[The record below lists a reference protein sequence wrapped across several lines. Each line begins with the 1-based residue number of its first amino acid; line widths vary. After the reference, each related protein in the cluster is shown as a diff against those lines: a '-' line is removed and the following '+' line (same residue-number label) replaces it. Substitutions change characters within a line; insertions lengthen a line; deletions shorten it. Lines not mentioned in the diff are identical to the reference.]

1 MITTSDKYKTA
12 VSKSGRHFRLKIDI
26 AGVEYTG
33 IKNFKLKGGTN
44 SLDQITFGDAVSS
57 YIEFILTDVPQN
69 TILKGRQAIP
79 YIGLELDDGT
89 VEWMKK
95 GVYNLEN
102 PVRSGEFIKL
112 TAYDNFAL
120 CYKGFFTGLSGNQKI
135 ADILQEQYQK
145 IGIAYAGGADDVTYN
160 VNSLQ
165 GLTIIEAISVLAA
178 YCGKNAIMDKD
189 GKLRLVWYT
198 DAGLTISPSRFAD
211 PLEMDE
217 EDTFINRLDCT
228 IDEEHSVSAGTGVGI
243 YFSCP
248 GMTQERITVLYN
260 RIKGFTYRAAKL
272 NWRMAQPDVEAG
284 DLVRVMDNAGN
295 VYAIPLMDYEFNCDG
310 GFYGTIQSK
319 GKTEQEQDTGY
330 KGPLQTKVDRTYSD
344 LVSTKQVITD
354 KITAFEGEFETM
366 NINYLEINKKLTA
379 LDAEIE
385 NLDVTELTAKVAII
399 ETSYVSK
406 EYVQELYA
414 TKAEVHVLDVD
425 LERVNTLLAGS
436 VTAGSTQT
444 IVLNADNTTISN
456 ALIKSAMI
464 DSVAANK
471 VTAGTIDASSIH
483 FKSQSGRLDIFGE
496 TIQIK
501 DTVRQRVQIGKDA
514 SGDYNMYV
522 WDAAGKL
529 MFDATGITAS
539 GIQRPIIVDN
549 MVADNANISGD
560 KINITSLVKEIND
573 GTEVIKSS
581 HILVD
586 GANQSLSV
594 VYNTITGDLSTL
606 STALSVEQGK
616 ISTLITDV
624 SQAKG
629 DVSTLQTNYSSLTQ
643 TVNGINSTVSSH
655 TSSIENL
662 NNMEIGGRNLA
673 EKTNQGG
680 TGWAWSTQVG
690 DKTVSEV
697 TENGVRCCKF
707 VRGNTAMAG
716 WSVISYDKIGRMKY
730 MPSRHYTISFE
741 VKASVATFFIA
752 SLRGG
757 NGENPLTNNVQT
769 NATVK
774 DTWTRIIVVLMT
786 VDILPENVNQVLY
799 LNNMDS
805 GIGVSYIF
813 RNLKI
818 EEGNKPTPWTP
829 APEDVDASIKTV
841 SDKTSTLEQTVN
853 GFDARITSVTST
865 AGNAL
870 TKANEV
876 SATVDGFSGRISSVE
891 TTANSA
897 SSKVTEITAT
907 VNGLSTTVANKT
919 DKGAI
924 ISTINQSA
932 EAIKIQASHLDLS
945 GYVTISNG
953 VQRYKYTIDLSSSSY
968 NVNTY
973 YPVVGGAI
981 PNEGYHMMSV
991 DVQLDSGAKPSWST
1005 HASGFSVNFTV
1016 YAKASGWGRTNGN
1029 GWIQENSYSFCDKM
1043 PAYFQQMSYS
1053 SSPVFYL
1060 RGGGKYFIYCD
1071 FSTAWKIYT
1080 SKYDTNQ
1087 SAQYP
1092 QYVEPTTSPTNSYVI
1107 AEPSNIGSWCAS
1119 QDKTFINGGK
1129 IYTGSVTAA
1138 QIAAGTITATQIA
1151 SNAIT
1156 AVKIASKTITA
1167 DKISIST
1174 LSALTANLGTV
1185 TAGSLTSSTT
1195 INVTT
1200 DLKVGN
1206 NIYLNQS
1213 VNSIKQIYFASGN
1226 MIMNTWTSSYNY
1238 LTVRS
1243 DYRCAL
1249 VSGSFSVWASAGNK
1263 DAGISVALG
1272 NYIRFETSRNQIQVF
1287 AEAGSTAR
1295 TLMRPSVNGGGYLGT
1310 TSYRWNT
1317 GFFTN
1322 AITASDLKEK
1332 QVLQSYD
1339 MRARDFINAL
1349 KPIAYHRTGEGD
1361 TGSRIHYG
1369 FGAQTVASTIR
1380 ALGLGNL
1387 SMAQASIVNPDGTE
1401 SPYHG
1406 ESIDDN
1412 QLSWGLNYNEFI
1424 PPMVS
1429 VLQEHEK
1436 EIMTIKQQRQ
1446 QDAQE
1451 LQQELQKRDFEISQ
1465 LQHRIQQL
1473 ESRS

>member
-12 VSKSGRHFRLKIDI
+12 ISKSGRHFRLKIDI
-26 AGVEYTG
+26 AGTAYTG
-33 IKNFKLKGGTN
+33 IKSFKLKGGTN
-44 SLDQITFGDAVSS
+44 SSEQITFGDAVSS
-57 YIEFILTDVPQN
+57 YIEFILTDVPKN

-89 VEWMKK
+89 VEWIKK
-95 GVYNLEN
+95 GVYNLEK

-135 ADILQEQYQK
+135 DAILQEQCKK
-145 IGIAYAGGADDVTYN
+145 IGIEYAGGADDVTYK
-160 VNSLQ
+160 VDSLQ
-165 GLTIIEAISVLAA
+165 GLTIIEAVSVLAA
-178 YCGKNAIMDKD
+178 YCGKNAVMDKD

-295 VYAIPLMDYEFNCDG
+295 AYVIPLMDYEFSCDG
-310 GFYGTIQSK
+310 GFYGTVESK

-354 KITAFEGEFETM
+354 KITAFEGEFETI
-366 NINYLEINKKLTA
+366 NTNYLEVNKKLIA

-406 EYVQELYA
+406 EYVQDLYA

-464 DSVAANK
+464 DSVAADK

-496 TIQIK
+496 TLLIK
-501 DTVRQRVQIGKDA
+501 DITRPRVQIGKDA

-522 WDAAGKL
+522 WDASGRL

-539 GIQRPIIVDN
+539 GIQRPIIVDS

-594 VYNTITGDLSTL
+594 VYNTITGDISTL

-616 ISTLITDV
+616 ISSLITDV

-655 TSSIENL
+655 STSIDNL
-662 NNMEIGGRNLA
+662 NNMEIGGRNLI
-673 EKTNQGG
+673 TNTRPDKPTINAVTSKWSVQIIEESTAISGKAMQATCVLAG
-680 TGWAWSTQVG
+680 TG
-690 DKTVSEV
+690 
-697 TENGVRCCKF
+697 GVYH
-707 VRGNTAMAG
+707 GG
-716 WSVISYDKIGRMKY
+716 
-730 MPSRHYTISFE
+730 SRRLETGKRYTWMVF
-741 VKASVATFFIA
+741 VKASKQVRIGLGNEQNGILYCDITTEWNKFTHTFTANSNTHYQFIFYTA
-752 SLRGG
+752 NADNPWIVGDIISYHSLILVEGDKA
-757 NGENPLTNNVQT
+757 P
-769 NATVK
+769 
-774 DTWTRIIVVLMT
+774 TWV
-786 VDILPENVNQVLY
+786 
-799 LNNMDS
+799 
-805 GIGVSYIF
+805 
-813 RNLKI
+813 
-818 EEGNKPTPWTP
+818 P

-853 GFDARITSVTST
+853 GF
-865 AGNAL
+865 
-870 TKANEV
+870 
-876 SATVDGFSGRISSVE
+876 SGRISSIE
-891 TTANSA
+891 TTANNA

-907 VNGLSTTVANKT
+907 VNGLTTTVANKT

-932 EAIKIQASHLDLS
+932 EAIKIQASKLELT
-945 GYVTISNG
+945 GYVTMTNLSTSG
-953 VQRYKYTIDLSSSSY
+953 QTTID
-968 NVNTY
+968 
-973 YPVVGGAI
+973 GGNIKTGTITA
-981 PNEGYHMMSV
+981 
-991 DVQLDSGAKPSWST
+991 AKI
-1005 HASGFSVNFTV
+1005 ASGSIT
-1016 YAKASGWGRTNGN
+1016 ATQIAG
-1029 GWIQENSYSFCDKM
+1029 
-1043 PAYFQQMSYS
+1043 
-1053 SSPVFYL
+1053 
-1060 RGGGKYFIYCD
+1060 
-1071 FSTAWKIYT
+1071 STI
-1080 SKYDTNQ
+1080 
-1087 SAQYP
+1087 
-1092 QYVEPTTSPTNSYVI
+1092 
-1107 AEPSNIGSWCAS
+1107 
-1119 QDKTFINGGK
+1119 
-1129 IYTGSVTAA
+1129 TAA
-1138 QIAAGTITATQIA
+1138 KIASGTITATQIA
-1151 SNAIT
+1151 ANTIT
-1156 AVKIASKTITA
+1156 GAKIASKTITA
-1167 DKISIST
+1167 DKISVTS

-1185 TAGSLTSSTT
+1185 TAGSLTSNTT
-1195 INVTT
+1195 ISVSTNLT
-1200 DLKVGN
+1200 VGN
-1206 NIYLNQS
+1206 NIYLNQN
-1213 VNSIKQIYFASGN
+1213 VNTTKYIYFNSSN
-1226 MIMNTWTSSYNY
+1226 YIRNLYTNSYNY
-1238 LTVRS
+1238 ITVNS
-1243 DYRCAL
+1243 NYRCAL
-1249 VSGSFSVWASAGNK
+1249 MSGSTSVYAYGNTGE
-1263 DAGISVALG
+1263 AGISAAASIIFSSYGNGRLEHYGKYYDANWSSGFFRPLQAGTALG
-1272 NYIRFETSRNQIQVF
+1272 
-1287 AEAGSTAR
+1287 GSGA
-1295 TLMRPSVNGGGYLGT
+1295 
-1310 TSYRWNT
+1310 SYRWYRLYAANT
-1317 GFFTN
+1317 CSTSSDIRLKTN
-1322 AITASDLKEK
+1322 VKKYDVRYESMYMDLKPVTYELISTPGK
-1332 QVLQSYD
+1332 TQCGL
-1339 MRARDFINAL
+1339 
-1349 KPIAYHRTGEGD
+1349 IAQWVKEAMDKNGISE
-1361 TGSRIHYG
+1361 
-1369 FGAQTVASTIR
+1369 
-1380 ALGLGNL
+1380 
-1387 SMAQASIVNPDGTE
+1387 
-1401 SPYHG
+1401 
-1406 ESIDDN
+1406 
-1412 QLSWGLNYNEFI
+1412 NEFALYEHDI
-1424 PPMVS
+1424 REDSYSISYEQLTSLNMHMVQKTIKR
-1429 VLQEHEK
+1429 VDKHDE
-1436 EIMTIKQQRQ
+1436 EIMSICHSMSNHENETEQLRREVRELKGEVFRLNNELF
-1446 QDAQE
+1446 DAKSA
-1451 LQQELQKRDFEISQ
+1451 LR
-1465 LQHRIQQL
+1465 R
-1473 ESRS
+1473 

>member
-12 VSKSGRHFRLKIDI
+12 ISKSGRHFRLKIDI
-26 AGVEYTG
+26 AGTAYTG
-33 IKNFKLKGGTN
+33 IKSFKLKGGTN
-44 SLDQITFGDAVSS
+44 SSEQITFGDAVSS
-57 YIEFILTDVPQN
+57 YIEFILTDVPKN

-89 VEWMKK
+89 VEWIKK
-95 GVYNLEN
+95 GVYNLEK

-120 CYKGFFTGLSGNQKI
+120 CYKGFFTALSGNQKI
-135 ADILQEQYQK
+135 AVILQEQCKK
-145 IGIAYAGGADDVTYN
+145 IGIEYAGGADDVIYK
-160 VNSLQ
+160 VDSLQ

-248 GMTQERITVLYN
+248 GMTQERIAVLHN

-354 KITAFEGEFETM
+354 KITAFEGEFETI
-366 NINYLEINKKLTA
+366 NTNYLEVNKKLIA

-406 EYVQELYA
+406 EYVQDLYA

-464 DSVAANK
+464 DSLSADK

-496 TIQIK
+496 TLQVK
-501 DTVRQRVQIGKDA
+501 DATRTRVQIGKDGT
-514 SGDYNMYV
+514 GDYALSQ
-522 WDAAGKL
+522 WDAQGNL
-529 MFDATGITAS
+529 MWDSRGAKAAAIKDK
-539 GIQRPIIVDN
+539 IIVND
-549 MVADNANISGD
+549 MVSDNAGIEGK

-594 VYNTITGDLSTL
+594 VYNTIKGDISTL

-616 ISTLITDV
+616 ISSLITDV

-629 DVSTLQTNYSSLTQ
+629 DVSTLQTNYSSLIQ

-655 TSSIENL
+655 STSIDNL
-662 NNMEIGGRNLA
+662 NNMEIGGRNLI
-673 EKTNQGG
+673 TNTRPDKAAVNYVTSKWSVQIVDEATAISGKAMQATCTAAG
-680 TGWAWSTQVG
+680 TGGIYHGGSRKLETG
-690 DKTVSEV
+690 K
-697 TENGVRCCKF
+697 
-707 VRGNTAMAG
+707 
-716 WSVISYDKIGRMKY
+716 KY
-730 MPSRHYTISFE
+730 TWMVF
-741 VKASVATFFIA
+741 VKASKAVRLGLGSEQNGILYCDITTEWNKFTHTFTANSNTHYQFIFYTA
-752 SLRGG
+752 NAADPWAVGDIVWYHSLILVEGDKA
-757 NGENPLTNNVQT
+757 P
-769 NATVK
+769 
-774 DTWTRIIVVLMT
+774 TWV
-786 VDILPENVNQVLY
+786 
-799 LNNMDS
+799 
-805 GIGVSYIF
+805 
-813 RNLKI
+813 
-818 EEGNKPTPWTP
+818 P
-829 APEDVDASIKTV
+829 APEDIDASIKTV
-841 SDKTSTLEQTVN
+841 SDKTTTLEQTVN
-853 GFDARITSVTST
+853 
-865 AGNAL
+865 
-870 TKANEV
+870 
-876 SATVDGFSGRISSVE
+876 GFSGRISSVE

-932 EAIKIQASHLDLS
+932 EAIKIQASKLELT
-945 GYVTISNG
+945 GYVTMTNLSTSG
-953 VQRYKYTIDLSSSSY
+953 QTTID
-968 NVNTY
+968 
-973 YPVVGGAI
+973 GGNIKTGTITAAKI
-981 PNEGYHMMSV
+981 ASGTITATQIAGSTIT
-991 DVQLDSGAKPSWST
+991 GAK
-1005 HASGFSVNFTV
+1005 
-1016 YAKASGWGRTNGN
+1016 
-1029 GWIQENSYSFCDKM
+1029 
-1043 PAYFQQMSYS
+1043 
-1053 SSPVFYL
+1053 
-1060 RGGGKYFIYCD
+1060 
-1071 FSTAWKIYT
+1071 
-1080 SKYDTNQ
+1080 
-1087 SAQYP
+1087 
-1092 QYVEPTTSPTNSYVI
+1092 
-1107 AEPSNIGSWCAS
+1107 
-1119 QDKTFINGGK
+1119 
-1129 IYTGSVTAA
+1129 
-1138 QIAAGTITATQIA
+1138 IAAGTITATQIA

-1185 TAGSLTSSTT
+1185 TAGSLTSNTT
-1195 INVTT
+1195 ISVSTNLT
-1200 DLKVGN
+1200 VGN
-1206 NIYLNQS
+1206 NIYLNQN
-1213 VNSIKQIYFASGN
+1213 VNSTKYIYFNSSN
-1226 MIMNTWTSSYNY
+1226 YIRNLYTNSYNY
-1238 LTVRS
+1238 ITVNS
-1243 DYRCAL
+1243 NYRCAL
-1249 VSGSFSVWASAGNK
+1249 MSGSTSVYAYGNTGE
-1263 DAGISVALG
+1263 AGISAAASIIFSSYGNGRLEHYGKYYDANWSSGFFRPLQAGTALG
-1272 NYIRFETSRNQIQVF
+1272 
-1287 AEAGSTAR
+1287 GSGA
-1295 TLMRPSVNGGGYLGT
+1295 
-1310 TSYRWNT
+1310 SYRWYRLYAANT
-1317 GFFTN
+1317 CSTSSDIRLKTN
-1322 AITASDLKEK
+1322 VKKYDVRYESMYMDLKPVTYELISTPGK
-1332 QVLQSYD
+1332 TQCGLIAQWVKEAMDKNGISENEFALYEHDIREDSYSISYEQLTSLN
-1339 MRARDFINAL
+1339 MHMVQ
-1349 KPIAYHRTGEGD
+1349 K
-1361 TGSRIHYG
+1361 
-1369 FGAQTVASTIR
+1369 TIKR
-1380 ALGLGNL
+1380 VDA
-1387 SMAQASIVNPDGTE
+1387 
-1401 SPYHG
+1401 
-1406 ESIDDN
+1406 IDDEL
-1412 QLSWGLNYNEFI
+1412 LS
-1424 PPMVS
+1424 
-1429 VLQEHEK
+1429 
-1436 EIMTIKQQRQ
+1436 IKASRQ

-1465 LQHRIQQL
+1465 LQYRIQQL

>member
-12 VSKSGRHFRLKIDI
+12 ISKSGRHFRLKIDI
-26 AGVEYTG
+26 AGTAYTG
-33 IKNFKLKGGTN
+33 IKSFKLKGGTN
-44 SLDQITFGDAVSS
+44 SSEQITFGDAVSS
-57 YIEFILTDVPQN
+57 YIEFILTDVPKN

-89 VEWMKK
+89 VEWIKK
-95 GVYNLEN
+95 GVYNLEK

-120 CYKGFFTGLSGNQKI
+120 CYKGFFTALSGNQKI
-135 ADILQEQYQK
+135 AVILQEQCKK
-145 IGIAYAGGADDVTYN
+145 IGIEYAGGADDVIYK
-160 VNSLQ
+160 VDSLQ

-248 GMTQERITVLYN
+248 GMTQERIAVLHN

-354 KITAFEGEFETM
+354 KITAFEGEFETI
-366 NINYLEINKKLTA
+366 NTNYLEVNKKLTA

-406 EYVQELYA
+406 EYVQDLYA

-464 DSVAANK
+464 DSVAADK

-483 FKSQSGRLDIFGE
+483 FKSQSGRLDIYGE
-496 TIQIK
+496 TLQIK
-501 DTVRQRVQIGKDA
+501 DITRPRVQIGKDA

-529 MFDATGITAS
+529 MFDAAGITAS
-539 GIQRPIIVDN
+539 GIQRPIIVDS

-594 VYNTITGDLSTL
+594 VYNTIIGDISTL

-616 ISTLITDV
+616 ISSLITDM
-624 SQAKG
+624 SLAKG

-643 TVNGINSTVSSH
+643 TVSGINSTVGEH
-655 TSSIENL
+655 TSTLTSVTS
-662 NNMEIGGRNLA
+662 
-673 EKTNQGG
+673 KQ
-680 TGWAWSTQVG
+680 TQ
-690 DKTVSEV
+690 
-697 TENGVRCCKF
+697 
-707 VRGNTAMAG
+707 
-716 WSVISYDKIGRMKY
+716 
-730 MPSRHYTISFE
+730 
-741 VKASVATFFIA
+741 
-752 SLRGG
+752 
-757 NGENPLTNNVQT
+757 
-769 NATVK
+769 
-774 DTWTRIIVVLMT
+774 
-786 VDILPENVNQVLY
+786 
-799 LNNMDS
+799 
-805 GIGVSYIF
+805 
-813 RNLKI
+813 
-818 EEGNKPTPWTP
+818 
-829 APEDVDASIKTV
+829 
-841 SDKTSTLEQTVN
+841 LEQTVN
-853 GFDARITSVTST
+853 GF
-865 AGNAL
+865 
-870 TKANEV
+870 
-876 SATVDGFSGRISSVE
+876 SGRISSIE
-891 TTANSA
+891 TTANNA

-907 VNGLSTTVANKT
+907 VNGLTTTVANKT

-932 EAIKIQASHLDLS
+932 EAIKIQASKLELT
-945 GYVTISNG
+945 GYVTMTNLSTSGQTSIDGGNIKT
-953 VQRYKYTIDLSSSSY
+953 RTI
-968 NVNTY
+968 
-973 YPVVGGAI
+973 
-981 PNEGYHMMSV
+981 
-991 DVQLDSGAKPSWST
+991 
-1005 HASGFSVNFTV
+1005 
-1016 YAKASGWGRTNGN
+1016 
-1029 GWIQENSYSFCDKM
+1029 
-1043 PAYFQQMSYS
+1043 
-1053 SSPVFYL
+1053 
-1060 RGGGKYFIYCD
+1060 
-1071 FSTAWKIYT
+1071 
-1080 SKYDTNQ
+1080 
-1087 SAQYP
+1087 
-1092 QYVEPTTSPTNSYVI
+1092 
-1107 AEPSNIGSWCAS
+1107 
-1119 QDKTFINGGK
+1119 
-1129 IYTGSVTAA
+1129 TAA
-1138 QIAAGTITATQIA
+1138 KIASGTITATQIA
-1151 SNAIT
+1151 ANTIT
-1156 AVKIASKTITA
+1156 GAKIASKTITA
-1167 DKISIST
+1167 DKISVTS

-1185 TAGSLTSSTT
+1185 TAGSLTSNTT
-1195 INVTT
+1195 ISVSTNLT
-1200 DLKVGN
+1200 VGN
-1206 NIYLNQS
+1206 NIYLNQN
-1213 VNSIKQIYFASGN
+1213 VNTTKYIYFNSSN
-1226 MIMNTWTSSYNY
+1226 YIRNLYTNSYNY
-1238 LTVRS
+1238 ITVNS
-1243 DYRCAL
+1243 NYRCAL
-1249 VSGSFSVWASAGNK
+1249 MSGSTSVYAYGNTGE
-1263 DAGISVALG
+1263 AGISAAASIIFSSYGNGRLEHYGKYYDANWSSGFFRPLQAGTALG
-1272 NYIRFETSRNQIQVF
+1272 
-1287 AEAGSTAR
+1287 GSGA
-1295 TLMRPSVNGGGYLGT
+1295 
-1310 TSYRWNT
+1310 SYRWYRLYAANT
-1317 GFFTN
+1317 CSTSSDIRLKTN
-1322 AITASDLKEK
+1322 VKKYDVRYESMYMDLKPVTYELISTPGK
-1332 QVLQSYD
+1332 TQCGLIAQWVKEAMDKNGISENEFALYEHDIREDSYSISYEQLTSLN
-1339 MRARDFINAL
+1339 MHMVQ
-1349 KPIAYHRTGEGD
+1349 K
-1361 TGSRIHYG
+1361 
-1369 FGAQTVASTIR
+1369 TIKR
-1380 ALGLGNL
+1380 VDA
-1387 SMAQASIVNPDGTE
+1387 
-1401 SPYHG
+1401 
-1406 ESIDDN
+1406 IDDEL
-1412 QLSWGLNYNEFI
+1412 LS
-1424 PPMVS
+1424 
-1429 VLQEHEK
+1429 
-1436 EIMTIKQQRQ
+1436 IKASRQ

-1465 LQHRIQQL
+1465 LQYRIQQL

>member
-12 VSKSGRHFRLKIDI
+12 ISKSGRHFRLKIDI
-26 AGVEYTG
+26 AGTEYTG
-33 IKNFKLKGGTN
+33 IKSFKLKGGTN
-44 SLDQITFGDAVSS
+44 SSEQITFGDAVSS
-57 YIEFILTDVPQN
+57 YIEFILTDVPKN

-89 VEWMKK
+89 IEWIKK
-95 GVYNLEN
+95 GVYNLEK

-120 CYKGFFTGLSGNQKI
+120 CYKGFFTGLIGNQKI
-135 ADILQEQYQK
+135 ATILQEQCKK
-145 IGIAYAGGADDVTYN
+145 IGIEYAGGADDVTYK
-160 VNSLQ
+160 VDSLQ
-165 GLTIIEAISVLAA
+165 GLTIIEAISVVAA

-295 VYAIPLMDYEFNCDG
+295 AYVIPLMDYEFSCDG
-310 GFYGTIQSK
+310 GFYGTVESK

-354 KITAFEGEFETM
+354 KITAFEGEFETI
-366 NINYLEINKKLTA
+366 NTNYLEVNKKLIA

-406 EYVQELYA
+406 EYVQDLYA

-464 DSVAANK
+464 DSVAADK

-496 TIQIK
+496 TLLIK
-501 DTVRQRVQIGKDA
+501 DITRPRVQIGKDA

-522 WDAAGKL
+522 WDASGRL

-539 GIQRPIIVDN
+539 GIQRPIIVDS

-594 VYNTITGDLSTL
+594 VYNTITGDISTL

-616 ISTLITDV
+616 ISSLITDV

-655 TSSIENL
+655 STSIDNL
-662 NNMEIGGRNLA
+662 NNMEIGGRNLI
-673 EKTNQGG
+673 TNTRPDKPTINAVTSKWSVQIIEESTAISGKAMQATCVLAG
-680 TGWAWSTQVG
+680 TG
-690 DKTVSEV
+690 
-697 TENGVRCCKF
+697 GVYH
-707 VRGNTAMAG
+707 GG
-716 WSVISYDKIGRMKY
+716 
-730 MPSRHYTISFE
+730 SRRLETGKRYTWMVF
-741 VKASVATFFIA
+741 VKASKQVRIGLGNEQNGILYCDITTEWNKFTHTFTANSNTHYQFIFYTA
-752 SLRGG
+752 NADNPWIVGDIISYHSLILVEGDKA
-757 NGENPLTNNVQT
+757 P
-769 NATVK
+769 
-774 DTWTRIIVVLMT
+774 TWV
-786 VDILPENVNQVLY
+786 
-799 LNNMDS
+799 
-805 GIGVSYIF
+805 
-813 RNLKI
+813 
-818 EEGNKPTPWTP
+818 P

-853 GFDARITSVTST
+853 GF
-865 AGNAL
+865 
-870 TKANEV
+870 
-876 SATVDGFSGRISSVE
+876 SGRISSIE
-891 TTANSA
+891 TTANNA

-907 VNGLSTTVANKT
+907 VNGLTTTVANKT

-932 EAIKIQASHLDLS
+932 EAIKIQASKLELT
-945 GYVTISNG
+945 GYVTMTNLSTSG
-953 VQRYKYTIDLSSSSY
+953 QTTID
-968 NVNTY
+968 
-973 YPVVGGAI
+973 GGNIKTGTITA
-981 PNEGYHMMSV
+981 
-991 DVQLDSGAKPSWST
+991 AKI
-1005 HASGFSVNFTV
+1005 ASGSIT
-1016 YAKASGWGRTNGN
+1016 ATQIAG
-1029 GWIQENSYSFCDKM
+1029 
-1043 PAYFQQMSYS
+1043 
-1053 SSPVFYL
+1053 
-1060 RGGGKYFIYCD
+1060 
-1071 FSTAWKIYT
+1071 STI
-1080 SKYDTNQ
+1080 
-1087 SAQYP
+1087 
-1092 QYVEPTTSPTNSYVI
+1092 
-1107 AEPSNIGSWCAS
+1107 
-1119 QDKTFINGGK
+1119 
-1129 IYTGSVTAA
+1129 TAA
-1138 QIAAGTITATQIA
+1138 KIASGTITATQIA
-1151 SNAIT
+1151 ANTIT
-1156 AVKIASKTITA
+1156 GAKIASKTITA
-1167 DKISIST
+1167 DKISVTS

-1185 TAGSLTSSTT
+1185 TAGSLTSNTT
-1195 INVTT
+1195 ISVSTNLT
-1200 DLKVGN
+1200 VGN
-1206 NIYLNQS
+1206 NIYLNQN
-1213 VNSIKQIYFASGN
+1213 VNTTKYIYFNSSN
-1226 MIMNTWTSSYNY
+1226 YIRNLYTNSYNY
-1238 LTVRS
+1238 ITVNS
-1243 DYRCAL
+1243 NYRCAL
-1249 VSGSFSVWASAGNK
+1249 MSGSTSVYAYGNTGE
-1263 DAGISVALG
+1263 AGISAAASIIFSSYGNGRLEHYGKYYDANWSSGFFRPLQAGTALG
-1272 NYIRFETSRNQIQVF
+1272 
-1287 AEAGSTAR
+1287 GSGA
-1295 TLMRPSVNGGGYLGT
+1295 
-1310 TSYRWNT
+1310 SYRWYRLYAANT
-1317 GFFTN
+1317 CSTSSDIRLKTN
-1322 AITASDLKEK
+1322 VKKYDVRYESMYMDLKPVTYELISTPGK
-1332 QVLQSYD
+1332 TQCGLIAQWVKEAMDKNGISENEFALYEHDIREDSYSISYEQLTSLN
-1339 MRARDFINAL
+1339 MHMVQ
-1349 KPIAYHRTGEGD
+1349 K
-1361 TGSRIHYG
+1361 
-1369 FGAQTVASTIR
+1369 TIKR
-1380 ALGLGNL
+1380 VDA
-1387 SMAQASIVNPDGTE
+1387 
-1401 SPYHG
+1401 
-1406 ESIDDN
+1406 IDDEL
-1412 QLSWGLNYNEFI
+1412 LS
-1424 PPMVS
+1424 
-1429 VLQEHEK
+1429 
-1436 EIMTIKQQRQ
+1436 IKASRQ

-1465 LQHRIQQL
+1465 LQYRIQQL

>member
-12 VSKSGRHFRLKIDI
+12 ISKSGRHFRLKIDI
-26 AGVEYTG
+26 AGTAYTG
-33 IKNFKLKGGTN
+33 IKSFKLKGGTN
-44 SLDQITFGDAVSS
+44 SSEQITFGDAVSS
-57 YIEFILTDVPQN
+57 YIEFILTDVPKN

-89 VEWMKK
+89 VEWIKK
-95 GVYNLEN
+95 GVYNLEK

-120 CYKGFFTGLSGNQKI
+120 CYKGFFTGLIGNQKI
-135 ADILQEQYQK
+135 ATILQEQCKK
-145 IGIAYAGGADDVTYN
+145 IGIEYAGGADDVTYK
-160 VNSLQ
+160 VDSLQ
-165 GLTIIEAISVLAA
+165 GLTIIEAISVVAA

-295 VYAIPLMDYEFNCDG
+295 AYVIPLMDYEFSCDG
-310 GFYGTIQSK
+310 GFYGTVESK

-354 KITAFEGEFETM
+354 KITAFEGEFETI
-366 NINYLEINKKLTA
+366 NTNYLEVNKKLIA

-406 EYVQELYA
+406 EYVQDLYA

-464 DSVAANK
+464 DSVAADK

-496 TIQIK
+496 TLLIK
-501 DTVRQRVQIGKDA
+501 DITRPRVQIGKDA

-522 WDAAGKL
+522 WDASGRL

-539 GIQRPIIVDN
+539 GIQRPIIVDS

-594 VYNTITGDLSTL
+594 VYNTITGDISTL

-616 ISTLITDV
+616 ISSLITDV

-655 TSSIENL
+655 STSIDNL
-662 NNMEIGGRNLA
+662 NNMEIGGRNLI
-673 EKTNQGG
+673 TNTRPDKPTINAVTSKWSVQIIEESTAISGKAMQATCVLAG
-680 TGWAWSTQVG
+680 TG
-690 DKTVSEV
+690 
-697 TENGVRCCKF
+697 GVYH
-707 VRGNTAMAG
+707 GG
-716 WSVISYDKIGRMKY
+716 
-730 MPSRHYTISFE
+730 SRRLETGKRYTWMVF
-741 VKASVATFFIA
+741 VKASKQVRIGLGNEQNGILYCDITTEWNKFTHTFTANSNTHYQFIFYTA
-752 SLRGG
+752 NADNPWIVGDIISYHSLILVEGDKA
-757 NGENPLTNNVQT
+757 P
-769 NATVK
+769 
-774 DTWTRIIVVLMT
+774 TWV
-786 VDILPENVNQVLY
+786 
-799 LNNMDS
+799 
-805 GIGVSYIF
+805 
-813 RNLKI
+813 
-818 EEGNKPTPWTP
+818 P

-853 GFDARITSVTST
+853 GF
-865 AGNAL
+865 
-870 TKANEV
+870 
-876 SATVDGFSGRISSVE
+876 SGRISSIE
-891 TTANSA
+891 TTANNA

-907 VNGLSTTVANKT
+907 VNGLTTTVANKT

-932 EAIKIQASHLDLS
+932 EAIKIQASKLELT
-945 GYVTISNG
+945 GYVTMTNLSTSG
-953 VQRYKYTIDLSSSSY
+953 QTTID
-968 NVNTY
+968 
-973 YPVVGGAI
+973 GGNIKTGTITA
-981 PNEGYHMMSV
+981 
-991 DVQLDSGAKPSWST
+991 AKI
-1005 HASGFSVNFTV
+1005 ASGSIT
-1016 YAKASGWGRTNGN
+1016 ATQIAG
-1029 GWIQENSYSFCDKM
+1029 
-1043 PAYFQQMSYS
+1043 
-1053 SSPVFYL
+1053 
-1060 RGGGKYFIYCD
+1060 
-1071 FSTAWKIYT
+1071 STI
-1080 SKYDTNQ
+1080 
-1087 SAQYP
+1087 
-1092 QYVEPTTSPTNSYVI
+1092 
-1107 AEPSNIGSWCAS
+1107 
-1119 QDKTFINGGK
+1119 
-1129 IYTGSVTAA
+1129 TAA
-1138 QIAAGTITATQIA
+1138 KIASGTITATQIA
-1151 SNAIT
+1151 ANTIT
-1156 AVKIASKTITA
+1156 GAKIASKTITA
-1167 DKISIST
+1167 DKISVTS

-1185 TAGSLTSSTT
+1185 TAGSLTSNTT
-1195 INVTT
+1195 ISVSTNLT
-1200 DLKVGN
+1200 VGN
-1206 NIYLNQS
+1206 NIYLNQN
-1213 VNSIKQIYFASGN
+1213 VNTTKYIYFNSSN
-1226 MIMNTWTSSYNY
+1226 YIRNLYTNSYNY
-1238 LTVRS
+1238 ITVNS
-1243 DYRCAL
+1243 NYRCAL
-1249 VSGSFSVWASAGNK
+1249 MSGSTSVYAYGNTGE
-1263 DAGISVALG
+1263 AGISAAASIIFSSYGNGRLEHYGKYYDANWSSGFFRPLQAGTALG
-1272 NYIRFETSRNQIQVF
+1272 
-1287 AEAGSTAR
+1287 GSGA
-1295 TLMRPSVNGGGYLGT
+1295 
-1310 TSYRWNT
+1310 SYRWYRLYAANT
-1317 GFFTN
+1317 CSTSSDIRLKTN
-1322 AITASDLKEK
+1322 VKKYDVRYESMYMDLKPVTYELISTPGK
-1332 QVLQSYD
+1332 TQCGLIAQWVKEAMDKNGISENEFALYEHDIREDSYSISYEQLTSLN
-1339 MRARDFINAL
+1339 MHMVQ
-1349 KPIAYHRTGEGD
+1349 K
-1361 TGSRIHYG
+1361 
-1369 FGAQTVASTIR
+1369 TIKR
-1380 ALGLGNL
+1380 VDA
-1387 SMAQASIVNPDGTE
+1387 
-1401 SPYHG
+1401 
-1406 ESIDDN
+1406 IDDEL
-1412 QLSWGLNYNEFI
+1412 LS
-1424 PPMVS
+1424 
-1429 VLQEHEK
+1429 
-1436 EIMTIKQQRQ
+1436 IKASRQ

-1465 LQHRIQQL
+1465 LQYRIQQL

>member
-12 VSKSGRHFRLKIDI
+12 VSKSGRHFQLKIDI
-26 AGVEYTG
+26 AGTEYTG
-33 IKNFKLKGGTN
+33 IKSFKLKGGTN
-44 SLDQITFGDAVSS
+44 SSEQITFGDAVSS
-57 YIEFILTDVPQN
+57 YIEFILTDVPKN

-89 VEWMKK
+89 VEWIKK
-95 GVYNLEN
+95 GVYNLEK

-120 CYKGFFTGLSGNQKI
+120 CYKGFFTALSGNQKI
-135 ADILQEQYQK
+135 AVILQEQCQK

-160 VNSLQ
+160 VDSLQ
-165 GLTIIEAISVLAA
+165 GLTIIEAVSVLAA
-178 YCGKNAIMDKD
+178 YCGKNAVMDKD

-211 PLEMDE
+211 PLEIDE

-295 VYAIPLMDYEFNCDG
+295 AYVIPLMDYEFNCDG

-354 KITAFEGEFETM
+354 KITAFEGEFETI
-366 NINYLEINKKLTA
+366 NTNYLEVNKKLTA

-514 SGDYNMYV
+514 SGDFNMYV

-594 VYNTITGDLSTL
+594 VYNTITGDISTL

-655 TSSIENL
+655 TSSIDTL

-673 EKTNQGG
+673 LKTAVSKTMVGANIKNQTADFYNLTGNADDYKGKKITVSYDYEITGDIKTGTISLRFNSNPWSSIDSPIYLGTDAEKGHREFTSVVPNGITGLNIGVRADGMQG
-680 TGWAWSTQVG
+680 TIIFKNVKIVIG
-690 DKTVSEV
+690 DK
-697 TENGVRCCKF
+697 
-707 VRGNTAMAG
+707 
-716 WSVISYDKIGRMKY
+716 
-730 MPSRHYTISFE
+730 
-741 VKASVATFFIA
+741 AT
-752 SLRGG
+752 GG
-757 NGENPLTNNVQT
+757 
-769 NATVK
+769 
-774 DTWTRIIVVLMT
+774 
-786 VDILPENVNQVLY
+786 
-799 LNNMDS
+799 
-805 GIGVSYIF
+805 
-813 RNLKI
+813 
-818 EEGNKPTPWTP
+818 WTP

-853 GFDARITSVTST
+853 GFDARITSATSA

-876 SATVDGFSGRISSVE
+876 SATVDGLTVRVSTAE

-932 EAIKIQASHLDLS
+932 EAIKIQASKLELT
-945 GYVTISNG
+945 GYVTMTNLSTSG
-953 VQRYKYTIDLSSSSY
+953 QTTID
-968 NVNTY
+968 
-973 YPVVGGAI
+973 GGNIKTGTITAAKI
-981 PNEGYHMMSV
+981 ASGTITATQIAGSTIT
-991 DVQLDSGAKPSWST
+991 GAK
-1005 HASGFSVNFTV
+1005 
-1016 YAKASGWGRTNGN
+1016 
-1029 GWIQENSYSFCDKM
+1029 
-1043 PAYFQQMSYS
+1043 
-1053 SSPVFYL
+1053 
-1060 RGGGKYFIYCD
+1060 
-1071 FSTAWKIYT
+1071 
-1080 SKYDTNQ
+1080 
-1087 SAQYP
+1087 
-1092 QYVEPTTSPTNSYVI
+1092 
-1107 AEPSNIGSWCAS
+1107 
-1119 QDKTFINGGK
+1119 
-1129 IYTGSVTAA
+1129 
-1138 QIAAGTITATQIA
+1138 IAAGTITATQIA

-1213 VNSIKQIYFASGN
+1213 VNSIKQIIFASGN

-1295 TLMRPSVNGGGYLGT
+1295 TLIRPSVNGGGYVGT
-1310 TSYRWNT
+1310 TSFRWNT

-1322 AITASDLKEK
+1322 SITASDLKEK
-1332 QVLQSYD
+1332 RVLESYD

-1387 SMAQASIVNPDGTE
+1387 SMAQASIINPDGTE

-1436 EIMTIKQQRQ
+1436 EIMTIKQQCQ

-1451 LQQELQKRDFEISQ
+1451 LQQELKKRDFEISQ

-1473 ESRS
+1473 ESCA